1 MAVEP
6 GGLGE
11 GGWTGGVCGG
21 DEGGGQED
29 IQYISIIYAIVYNF
43 LNCRKEKYFD
53 RYYTISF
60 CC

>member
-21 DEGGGQED
+21 DEGGDRSNLSTVLKPENKRVRG
-29 IQYISIIYAIVYNF
+29 YVY
-43 LNCRKEKYFD
+43 D
-53 RYYTISF
+53 YTSAND
-60 CC
+60 